1 MGNSSPDINMEPG
14 NILLVR
20 VGKNVDQ
27 RVVRQF
33 FNHVT
38 QKPGSMR

>member
-1 MGNSSPDINMEPG
+1 MEPG

-27 RVVRQF
+27 RIMRQF
-33 FNHVT
+33 FNHAM
-38 QKPGSMR
+38 QKPGLIRW